1 MAECSSPK
9 RKVRGSSPRRPATPN
24 GAMRHAPF
32 TLDLKERIATLDQ
45 IADLEDIQTKIEMVC
60 EALRR
65 TL

>member
-1 MAECSSPK
+1 
-9 RKVRGSSPRRPATPN
+9 
-24 GAMRHAPF
+24 MRHAPF